1 MSTTP
6 ADTPHESPKEKKSD
20 IALESLMSKVKK
32 PVHHVPM
39 LLRYFG
45 DLPRAFD
52 NLRAQKTRTVLTAL
66 GIVFGVGSVIGM
78 LAISAGAKEE
88 SLSFIE
94 GLGVRNILIDSL
106 PSTSPEEM
114 QQRRRSSPGLTERD
128 VRILEANVESLEM
141 LSPRRALHPARDSSQ
156 AIAIDAQSDGC
167 SSVLRD
173 HPQHARGRWPLL
185 HTARRFRK
193 RRGMRS
199 WRTREGEPAGLRA
212 GMR

>member
-1 MSTTP
+1 MSVSERETKQDPP
-6 ADTPHESPKEKKSD
+6 AEPRAEKPR
-20 IALESLMSKVKK
+20 K

-94 GLGVRNILIDSL
+94 GLGVRNILIDSV

-128 VRILEANVESLEM
+128 VRILESNVDALE
-141 LSPRRALHPARDSSQ
+141 
-156 AIAIDAQSDGC
+156 
-167 SSVLRD
+167 
-173 HPQHARGRWPLL
+173 
-185 HTARRFRK
+185 T
-193 RRGMRS
+193 
-199 WRTREGEPAGLRA
+199 
-212 GMR
+212 